1 MKYCDN
7 CKLNIDSQ
15 HQRCPLCGGVITEQ
29 NAKTTGQHFY
39 AEMQNA
45 TERPKLSLNK
55 MTNRYKSKVINTVV
69 VSIILLC
76 AIVNLLFTPNIRFVG
91 YCILAALFLTDNRL
105 TRMLNKGNVANKT
118 VATVIL
124 FALTALVCEISAKH
138 TFNPDISI
146 FAVLPCISILA
157 LLTIDIAFVFRKNNC
172 KGLYKALLVCTVL
185 SLIPQT
191 IRWLTNT
198 ESLPKF
204 ATLTALIL
212 FVNALTNLATIKV
225 LFYRYIKTEKAA
237 MLRI

>member
-15 HQRCPLCGGVITEQ
+15 HQRCPLCGGIITEQ
-29 NAKTTGQHFY
+29 IEETSRQHFF

-45 TERPKLSLNK
+45 TARPTLKLNK

-69 VSIILLC
+69 VSIVLLC
-76 AIVNLLFTPNIRFVG
+76 AIVNLIFTPNIRFVG
-91 YCILAALFLTDNRL
+91 YCMLTSLFFTDNRL

-124 FALTALVCEISAKH
+124 FALTAIVCEISAKD

-146 FAVLPCISILA
+146 FAILPCISILA
-157 LLTIDIAFVFRKNNC
+157 LLTIDIAFVFGRNNC

-185 SLIPQT
+185 CLIPQT
-191 IRWLTNT
+191 IRWLNNT
-198 ESLPKF
+198 ATLSKF
-204 ATLTALIL
+204 ATLTALLL
-212 FVNALTNLATIKV
+212 FVNALTNLATIKI
-225 LFYRYIKTEKAA
+225 LFYRYIKNEKSA